1 MITLQP
7 RDQAPQFVIS
17 VGDFA
22 VVKMVAILSVVR
34 LGRIIRAVRIIEVKP
49 EKKWAM
55 SGLLQPVDRVSDAF
69 RCFAIDQAQISF
81 LEFLRGEGIV
91 IEIKTASQSPTAVEH
106 KRADHSPGRISMLF
120 ESLREGAELRSER
133 LPGEILHAILK
144 WIGSRENDRMRRP
157 GERNLRDGVFKE
169 DADVGEGIGRRS
181 LHLLC
186 AVATDVVGAN
196 SVDRDQNDI
205 GRQFVRWWSGNS
217 SRAKKVHAR

>member
-49 EKKWAM
+49 EKEWAM

-81 LEFLRGEGIV
+81 LEFLGGEGIV
-91 IEIKTASQSPTAVEH
+91 IEIKTASQSPTAVKN
-106 KRADHSPGRISMLF
+106 KRAYHSPRGISMLF
-120 ESLREGAELRSER
+120 ESLPHGADPWGER
-133 LPGEILHAILK
+133 LSSQILHAILK
-144 WIGSRENDRMRRP
+144 WIGSCENYRLRQPAEMT
-157 GERNLRDGVFKE
+157 LRDAVF
-169 DADVGEGIGRRS
+169 GGG
-181 LHLLC
+181 
-186 AVATDVVGAN
+186 
-196 SVDRDQNDI
+196 
-205 GRQFVRWWSGNS
+205 
-217 SRAKKVHAR
+217 

>member
-55 SGLLQPVDRVSDAF
+55 SGLLQAVDRVSDAF

-91 IEIKTASQSPTAVEH
+91 IEIKTASQSPTAVKN
-106 KRADHSPGRISMLF
+106 KRAYHSPRGISMLF
-120 ESLREGAELRSER
+120 ESLGHGAESWGER
-133 LPGEILHAILK
+133 LSSEILHAVLK

-157 GERNLRDGVFKE
+157 GERNLRDGALE
-169 DADVGEGIGRRS
+169 ENAIAREGIGRRG
-181 LHLLC
+181 LHLFC

-196 SVDRDQNDI
+196 GVDRDQNDV
-205 GRQFVRWWSGNS
+205 GRQF
-217 SRAKKVHAR
+217 AR